1 MSIFNDTFSID
12 ERPDGN
18 LFIDIEYD
26 YHNNLLKRFQRK
38 QYFKQSLRSQFDT
51 TKMPFISIS
60 STLK

>member
-38 QYFKQSLRSQFDT
+38 QYFKQS
-51 TKMPFISIS
+51 
-60 STLK
+60 

>member
-26 YHNNLLKRFQRK
+26 YIFITI
-38 QYFKQSLRSQFDT
+38 FLRDFNAS
-51 TKMPFISIS
+51 SIS
-60 STLK
+60 NKV